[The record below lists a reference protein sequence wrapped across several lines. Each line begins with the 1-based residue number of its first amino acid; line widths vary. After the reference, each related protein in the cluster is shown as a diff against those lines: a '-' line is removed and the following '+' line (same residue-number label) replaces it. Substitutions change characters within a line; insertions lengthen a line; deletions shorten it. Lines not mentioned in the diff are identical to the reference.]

1 MSVGNTKQKEISNV
15 KVPCFLDPSNHSQKL
30 PQADPLEGFVI

>member
-1 MSVGNTKQKEISNV
+1 MSVGNRKRKEISNV
-15 KVPCFLDPSNHSQKL
+15 KVPCFLDPSINAIQL